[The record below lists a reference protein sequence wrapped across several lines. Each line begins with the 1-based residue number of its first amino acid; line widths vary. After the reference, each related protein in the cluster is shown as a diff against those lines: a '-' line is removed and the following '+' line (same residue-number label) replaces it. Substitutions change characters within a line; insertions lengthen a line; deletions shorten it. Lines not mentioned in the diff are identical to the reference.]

1 MGTNLLKAD
10 TFRNVVW
17 SFPGVAERVLKI
29 EPKTDSASYL
39 YRCVFAIWMLSF
51 DAEIPKQLK
60 QHDVVTKMKGII
72 IHSKTEKV
80 VRLSLTV
87 LKNFLTSKAMS
98 EDIAEEGLHEAVQ
111 NLEYEKWRDA
121 DLYEEIRDTSQ
132 LIGQKVQEISNFDR
146 YEKELQTGK
155 LKWGFVH
162 SSKFWSENVNK
173 FETNDFR
180 AIKQLTALLNDMRTD
195 KTTLA
200 VVCHDLGEFVT
211 LHPLGK
217 RKINQL
223 QVKDRIMNLMSST
236 DPEEREVR
244 REALLCC
251 QKIMLN
257 KWNEIEK

>member
-1 MGTNLLKAD
+1 MGTNLLKSD
-10 TFRNVVW
+10 TYRSAVW
-17 SFPGVAERVLKI
+17 KTAGVPERVMKI
-29 EPKTDSASYL
+29 EPKTDSAPYL

-51 DAEIPKQLK
+51 DKDIPGQLK
-60 QHDVVTKMKGII
+60 QHDVVTKMKAIL
-72 IHSKTEKV
+72 IHSRTEKV

-87 LKNFLTSKAMS
+87 LKNFLTNKGIC
-98 EDIAEEGLHEAVQ
+98 EEIAEEGLLEAVQ

-121 DLYEEIRDTSQ
+121 ELYEDIRDTTQ
-132 LIGQKVQEISNFDR
+132 LIAQKVQEISNFDR

-155 LKWGFVH
+155 LQWGFVH
-162 SSKFWSENVNK
+162 SSKFWSENVSK

-180 AIKQLTALLNDMRTD
+180 AIKHLASLLNDMRTD

-217 RKINQL
+217 RKLTQL
-223 QVKDRIMNLMSST
+223 QVKDRIMNLMGST
-236 DPEEREVR
+236 DPDEREVR

-257 KWNEIEK
+257 KWNEIGK